1 MIILLVVDSKKDL
14 VQKGFGSSYSITWN
28 PTRANSRSVHLI
40 NEDDCC
46 EACLDPT
53 PAYKYILTLKDGG
66 RVHVRPHW
74 GEVRNGEENPAAA
87 AAANEAQLA
96 SRIENQLMNNTWD
109 NSALVAATVVASPPQ
124 VEAMIREDA
133 EPATQT
139 PTIADEVTK
148 LKSMF
153 DDGTLTKEEFQ
164 HAKKKVIFS

>member
-109 NSALVAATVVASPPQ
+109 NSALVAATVVASPP
-124 VEAMIREDA
+124 
-133 EPATQT
+133 
-139 PTIADEVTK
+139 
-148 LKSMF
+148 LKW
-153 DDGTLTKEEFQ
+153 KQ
-164 HAKKKVIFS
+164 